1 LALGLK
7 LLGRGRLLAG
17 QAPTLEKVACLVALL
32 DGFAELAH
40 LVFAKGRQA
49 VHRFE
54 IGAELLV
61 PVHTA
66 V

>member
-1 LALGLK
+1 
-7 LLGRGRLLAG
+7 
-17 QAPTLEKVACLVALL
+17 LVASL